1 MIGRKFYRLGLLCIV
16 LAMHLACLGA
26 PATVVQPQPSLTP
39 APSAPAPTLP
49 ASEDVS
55 GHYAAMRPEHQDD
68 IDDFK
73 DGTRYWMDLTLVDNP
88 VRVTGLERVRYVNT
102 SRDTLSSIVFRVYP
116 NFLAGKA
123 ILTVSEVSTGGRV
136 VQPEWADGASVLRV
150 PLADA
155 LQPGQS
161 VEVALQFVLELAPNI
176 EINYG
181 RLGEL
186 DGMIVLS
193 AFFPLLSV
201 YEQGRWWS
209 AQPSPQGDPAYSE
222 VALFDVTLTAPTELK
237 VAGTGVTLAS
247 TDQDNGMTRHT
258 IVTGPV
264 RDFSLA
270 LSRDF
275 ERLSAAR
282 NGVTVNVWSAPGN
295 GAADLYALEKTLIA
309 LSLFDAQFGAYP
321 LAELDV
327 VEAPISAGGI
337 EYPGLVY
344 LAGGLWSN
352 EGGYFEAVLA
362 HEVSH
367 QWWYS
372 TVGNDQVSQPWVD
385 EALANYSVE
394 VYYREAYGEEAGRSV
409 RDQYQ
414 AALDRYLVD
423 GATQMPVG
431 LPVSAYSGSQYGIFV
446 YDTGSLLYSHLRE
459 EYGSPRLRDFLR
471 ACYAQY
477 RYRTMRTEDLRRMVA
492 EFFGADAQSFF
503 DQWVYGG

>member
-1 MIGRKFYRLGLLCIV
+1 MIGRRFYRLGLLGIV
-16 LAMHLACLGA
+16 LAMHLACLGGPA
-26 PATVVQPQPSLTP
+26 PFQPQPSPTP
-39 APSAPAPTLP
+39 VPTATTLP
-49 ASEDVS
+49 ASDDVS
-55 GHYAAMRPEHQDD
+55 GQYVAVRPDYQDD
-68 IDDFK
+68 VENFK
-73 DGTRYWMDLTLVDNP
+73 EGIQYWMDLTLVDSP
-88 VRVTGLERVRYVNT
+88 VRVTGLERVRYVN
-102 SRDTLSSIVFRVYP
+102 SSQDVLRSIVFRVYP
-116 NFLAGKA
+116 NSLAGRS
-123 ILTVSEVSTGGRV
+123 ILTVSEAKIGEQT
-136 VQPEWADGASVLRV
+136 VQPEWADADSVLQV
-150 PLADA
+150 PLPED

-161 VEVALQFVLELAPNI
+161 VEVTLQFALELPSDL

-181 RLGEL
+181 RLGDL
-186 DGMIVLS
+186 DGTIVLS

-201 YEQGRWWS
+201 YKQGNWWS
-209 AQPSPQGDPAYSE
+209 APPVPQGDPAYSE
-222 VALFDVTLTAPTELK
+222 VALFSVTLTAPIELK
-237 VAGTGVTLAS
+237 VASTGVTLAS
-247 TDQDNGMTRHT
+247 VDQGNGMTQYT
-258 IVTGPV
+258 IATGPV

-282 NGVTVNVWSAPGN
+282 NGVMVNVWSAPGN
-295 GAADLYALEKTLIA
+295 GKTDQFTLEKTLTA
-309 LSLFDAQFGAYP
+309 LRLFDAQYGPYP
-321 LAELDV
+321 LAELDI

-344 LAGGLWSN
+344 LASSLWN
-352 EGGYFEAVLA
+352 REEEFFEVVIA

-394 VYYREAYGEEAGRSV
+394 VYYREVYGEEAGKSI

-414 AALDRYLVD
+414 TSLDDYLANGAAR
-423 GATQMPVG
+423 MPVS
-431 LPVSAYSGSQYGIFV
+431 LPVSAYDNYQYGIFV

-459 EYGSPRLRDFLR
+459 DYGSSRMQDFLR

-477 RYRTMRTEDLRRMVA
+477 RYRIMHTEDLRRMVT
-492 EFFGADAQSFF
+492 EFFGPDAQAFF